1 MIFDADR
8 IEQLRKLTIVS
19 GLHVPEKR
27 GFLFFGLKEY
37 EATLQRQDN
46 PSDQVLSDLQ
56 HMSLDGWVGDLFPLV
71 TWLRNA
77 ASQTTLYTERANLF
91 SQSAEDAAKTPRPT
105 KLFGLVNASPKEP
118 VPAAPKAPLPP
129 GPVQLD
135 AARKESLLKAMETC
149 VTVEDLQAALLKCL
163 GNAPNLSAAP
173 GQAAPSVRDL
183 ALQSIELLERQKLT
197 VVFLQFVVATA
208 RCSDD
213 LRKEALAIFPELAS
227 ASRPF
232 ATIVDDAASYFKNHA
247 AAIATALGDDTLADR
262 LSLSVAELKCYKSLH
277 EAIHQA
283 KNSTPPAAPE
293 GTDAATIREFK
304 LALRQYLAALN
315 TARSRAQGALDGLP
329 PTSGVR
335 DAKQPAITLIG
346 GYASRIEV
354 ALGRNDID
362 TAVTVLEDTVEAIN
376 PMLDEFNQNIVE
388 MANRLLDGPL
398 DRLRSAIAGAANDA
412 GPPPSG
418 VNVMAALRLAL
429 LTRVLGHTRWQEIDK
444 SLFALGGAFRSEPAG
459 AFKSFTRRWSVARKQ
474 IPILTDSDAELDTAK
489 LQALARKIDTA
500 LVEAEKSI
508 GTTDDAFNSVVLDP
522 FDEFRYETQQQFIR
536 IDSALKRN
544 CAELVRIVAVA

>member
-1 MIFDADR
+1 MIFDGDR
-8 IEQLRKLTIVS
+8 IEQLRKLAIVS
-19 GLHVPEKR
+19 GLHAPDQR

-37 EATLQRQDN
+37 EATLQRKGN

-56 HMSLDGWVGDLFPLV
+56 QMSEAGWVGDLFPLV

-77 ASQTTLYTERANLF
+77 AGQTKLHTDRATVFL
-91 SQSAEDAAKTPRPT
+91 QSADEAAKTPRPT
-105 KLFGLVNASPKEP
+105 ILFGLVNARSKEP
-118 VPAAPKAPLPP
+118 TPTVPSASGPP

-135 AARKESLLKAMETC
+135 AARKESLLKAIAC

-163 GNAPNLSAAP
+163 GDVLNLSGAP

-183 ALQSIELLERQKLT
+183 ALQSIDLVERQKLT

-213 LRKEALAIFPELAS
+213 LRKEALAIFPELAT

-232 ATIVDDAASYFKNHA
+232 ATIVEDAAGYFKNHA
-247 AAIATALGDDTLADR
+247 AAIAAALGDDTLADQ

-277 EAIHQA
+277 EAIHQV

-304 LALRQYLAALN
+304 LGLRQYLAALN
-315 TARSRAQGALDGLP
+315 TARSRAQGALDELP
-329 PTSGVR
+329 PASGVR
-335 DAKQPAITLIG
+335 PAKQPAITLIG
-346 GYASRIEV
+346 GYASRIEA
-354 ALGRNDID
+354 ALGRSDID
-362 TAVTVLEDTVEAIN
+362 TAVTALEDTADAIN

-398 DRLRSAIAGAANDA
+398 DRLRSAIAGAASAAN
-412 GPPPSG
+412 PLPSG

-429 LTRVLGHTRWQEIDK
+429 LTRVLGHTRWQEIDN
-444 SLFALGGAFRSEPAG
+444 SLFALGGVFRSEPAG
-459 AFKSFTRRWSVARKQ
+459 AFKRFARRWSVARKQ
-474 IPILTDSDAELDTAK
+474 IPILTDSDSDLDTAK

-508 GTTDDAFNSVVLDP
+508 GTGGDAFNSVVLDP
-522 FDEFRYETQQQFIR
+522 FDEFRYETQQQFLR

-544 CAELVRIVAVA
+544 CAELVRIVAIA